1 MYEKLDNPVYH
12 SLNEYHEKFCFNFG
26 DTKFYNP
33 EVASFGGAAE
43 LSTEKAITEYAKI
56 CNDFLIFGAKPDLGD
71 FKTDLSRLV
80 CDQYVLETPV
90 QIDLTE
96 EIVELKEENQKELM
110 AFVMKFYP
118 YYFKARTPELGRYFG
133 IFKDGKLA
141 AVTGERMQMND
152 MTEVSAVITDT
163 DHLGKGLA
171 KQLVAFVSGKIF
183 EDGKTPFLHVAESNT
198 GAKILY
204 EKLGFMHR
212 GKINLWGVKS

>member
-33 EVASFGGAAE
+33 EVAAFGGAAE
-43 LSTEKAITEYAKI
+43 LSREKDITKYAEI
-56 CNDFLIFGAKPDLGD
+56 CDDFLIFGAQPEVGNL
-71 FKTDLSRLV
+71 KTPLSRLV
-80 CDQYVLETPV
+80 CDQYVLERP
-90 QIDLTE
+90 IEMDLTE
-96 EIVELKEENQKELM
+96 EIIELKEENQEELL

-133 IFKDGKLA
+133 IFKEGKLVA
-141 AVTGERMQMND
+141 LTGERMQMND

-163 DHLGKGLA
+163 DYLGKGFA
-171 KQLVAFVSGKIF
+171 KQLVAFVSGKIY
-183 EDGKTPFLHVAESNT
+183 ENNKTPFLHVAESNT
-198 GAKILY
+198 GAKKLY

-212 GKINLWGVKS
+212 GKINLWGVKR

>member
-1 MYEKLDNPVYH
+1 MYTKLDNPVYH
-12 SLNEYHEKFCFNFG
+12 SLNESHEKFCFNFG

-43 LSTEKAITEYAKI
+43 LSREKDITEYVKI
-56 CNDFLIFGAKPDLGD
+56 CDDFLIFGAKPDLGN
-71 FKTDLSRLV
+71 FKTELSRLV
-80 CDQYVLETPV
+80 CDQYVLENP
-90 QIDLTE
+90 IHLDLTE
-96 EIVELKEENQKELM
+96 EIIELKEENHEELLT
-110 AFVMKFYP
+110 FVMKFYP

-133 IFKDGKLA
+133 IFKDHKLV

-163 DHLGKGLA
+163 DYLGKGLA
-171 KQLVAFVSGKIF
+171 KQLVTFVSGKIF

-198 GAKILY
+198 GAKRLY

-212 GKINLWGVKS
+212 GTINLWGVKR

>member
-12 SLNEYHEKFCFNFG
+12 SLNEYHEKFCLNFG

-43 LSTEKAITEYAKI
+43 ISTVENITEYAKI
-56 CNDFLIFGAKPDLGD
+56 CDDFLIFGTRPDLGSL
-71 FKTDLSRLV
+71 KINLSQLV
-80 CDQYVLETPV
+80 CDQYVLENPI
-90 QIDLTE
+90 QSDLTE
-96 EIVELKEENQKELM
+96 EIVELKEENHEELL

-133 IFKDGKLA
+133 IFKEGKLA

-152 MTEVSAVITDT
+152 MTEVSAVITDI
-163 DHLGKGLA
+163 DYLGKGLA
-171 KQLVAFVSGKIF
+171 KQLVTFVSAKIF
-183 EDGKTPFLHVAESNT
+183 EDNKTPFLHVAESNT
-198 GAKILY
+198 GAKMLY

-212 GKINLWGVKS
+212 GKINLWGVKG

>member
-12 SLNEYHEKFCFNFG
+12 SLNEYHKKFCFNLG

-43 LSTEKAITEYAKI
+43 LSREKDITEYAKI
-56 CNDFLIFGAKPDLGD
+56 CDDFLIFGVRPDLGNL
-71 FKTDLSRLV
+71 KTELSQLV
-80 CDQYVLETPV
+80 CDQYVLENPV
-90 QIDLTE
+90 PFDLTE
-96 EIVELKEENQKELM
+96 DITELKEENYEELL

-133 IFKDGKLA
+133 IFKENKLV

-152 MTEVSAVITDT
+152 MTEVSAVITHT

-171 KQLVAFVSGKIF
+171 RQLVAFVSGKIF
-183 EDGKTPFLHVAESNT
+183 ADGKTPFLHVAETNT
-198 GAKILY
+198 GAKKLY

-212 GKINLWGVKS
+212 GTINLWGVKR